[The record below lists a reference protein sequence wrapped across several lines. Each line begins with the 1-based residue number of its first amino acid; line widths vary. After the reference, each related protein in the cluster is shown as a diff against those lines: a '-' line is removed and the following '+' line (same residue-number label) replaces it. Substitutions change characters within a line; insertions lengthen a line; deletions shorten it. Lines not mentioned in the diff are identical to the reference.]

1 MLNVTELVDGFDV
14 IFGNDW
20 SQQQQVEAKFG
31 GSGPNDSHLYLR
43 KTKTR
48 EYPHQPILFP
58 TGSAAE
64 AALVPDVL
72 SAMQATRLLKDP
84 KRGCSEPFNVM
95 IRKQKHESDNGQ
107 QKDRCQ
113 QVASLLSEYESVF
126 EAPRFGASDQQVP
139 ECIQLEPNAQAPNRP
154 AFRLP
159 MSQRREVE
167 RKVAELLDSGGIQPS
182 TSEFGA
188 PVLFVPKPDGT
199 LRMCIDYRALN
210 KVTRKNKYPLPRIDD
225 LMDNLAGAKCI
236 SSLDLTSGYN
246 QFKLSATD
254 VSKTAFNTYIGKY
267 EWKVLPMG
275 LTNAPA
281 VFQAEMNKLFGPHL
295 NKFVC
300 IHRV

>member
-1 MLNVTELVDGFDV
+1 
-14 IFGNDW
+14 
-20 SQQQQVEAKFG
+20 
-31 GSGPNDSHLYLR
+31 
-43 KTKTR
+43 
-48 EYPHQPILFP
+48 
-58 TGSAAE
+58 
-64 AALVPDVL
+64 LVPDVL
-72 SAMQATRLLKDP
+72 SAIQATRLLKDP
-84 KRGCSEPFNVM
+84 KRGCSEPFIVM
-95 IRKQKHESDNGQ
+95 IRKQKHECDNGQ

-113 QVASLLSEYESVF
+113 QVESLLSEYESVF

-199 LRMCIDYRALN
+199 LRMCIDYRAIN

-225 LMDNLAGAKCI
+225 LMDNLEGAKCF

-254 VSKTAFNTYIGKY
+254 VSKTAFNTHIGKY
-267 EWKVLPMG
+267 E
-275 LTNAPA
+275 
-281 VFQAEMNKLFGPHL
+281 
-295 NKFVC
+295 
-300 IHRV
+300 